1 VGEVTAAD
9 LERVQAVK
17 ALGPLLGIQAPAP
30 LMGPGAS
37 IVNVGSVAALQGPL
51 SVRVNIVYPGFT
63 DTPMTASASPAFRGP
78 GIPESPLR
86 RAGPPPEAATVIAS
100 C

>member
-9 LERVQAVK
+9 LEGVQAVK
-17 ALGPLLGIQAPAP
+17 ALGPLLGIQALAP

-51 SVRVNIVYPGFT
+51 SGRVRGK
-63 DTPMTASASPAFRGP
+63 
-78 GIPESPLR
+78 
-86 RAGPPPEAATVIAS
+86 
-100 C
+100 